1 MPIATLSSG
10 LEIAW
15 EEFPGNGPP
24 ILLIMG
30 LGAQML
36 WWPTPFCEQL
46 AARGFRVIRFDN
58 RDVGLSSRL
67 RHLEPPPWRLLAKGA
82 LLGRRIDAP
91 YTLDDMAEDTLG
103 LLDHL
108 GLERAHLVGASMGGM
123 IAQTVCLQAPARVSS
138 LTSIM
143 STTGNPKVSQPSKR
157 ALLAILRR
165 PGDSREAAMQ
175 SSVRVWSAIGSRTIP
190 QDENGIR
197 DIAGRCYDRGPTG
210 VGFLRQVGAIYAS
223 GDRTRRLATLK
234 TPTLVIHGAQDPLM
248 PVSAGRATAR
258 AIPGAKLLIL
268 PEMGHDFPK
277 PYWPEMLDT
286 IAAHIRESQG
296 EPEHA

>member
-1 MPIATLSSG
+1 MPIAKLPSG
-10 LEIAW
+10 LDIAW
-15 EEFPGNGPP
+15 EEFSGEGPT

-67 RHLEPPPWRLLAKGA
+67 RHLEPPPWRLLAKAA
-82 LLGRRIDAP
+82 LLGRRIESA
-91 YTLDDMAEDTLG
+91 YTLEDMAQDTLD

-108 GLERAHLVGASMGGM
+108 SLGQAHLVGASMGGM
-123 IAQTVCLQAPARVSS
+123 IAQTVCLQAPERVQS

-143 STTGNPKVSQPSKR
+143 STTGNPTVSRPSKR

-165 PGDSREAAMQ
+165 PGDSREAAMR
-175 SSVRVWSAIGSRTIP
+175 SSVRVWTAIGSRTIP
-190 QDENGIR
+190 QDEEGIR

-210 VGFLRQVGAIYAS
+210 LGFLRQVGAIYAS
-223 GDRTRRLATLK
+223 GDRTRRLKSLK

-258 AIPGAKLLIL
+258 TIPDAKLLIL
-268 PEMGHDFPK
+268 PEMGHDLPK
-277 PYWPEMLDT
+277 PYWPQMLDT
-286 IAAHIRESQG
+286 IAAHVRDSHG